1 MAVVIGMDPGQQTG
15 VALYANGLLHA
26 LVTLAPWNITAFIE
40 HHREA
45 SGINRVIY
53 EDSRLQSHIFSA
65 HKPGNKRELS
75 VPEQLKIARNV
86 GQIDAWC
93 HAIHH
98 VCAERGITCHGI
110 SPANKGAKLDA
121 KQFESVTGW
130 TAASNQH
137 GRDAA
142 MVAWKYRRAV

>member
-1 MAVVIGMDPGQQTG
+1 MAVVIGIDPGQHTG
-15 VALYANGLLHA
+15 VALYVGGQLDNLL
-26 LVTLAPWNITAFIE
+26 TLAPWNITAFIQQL
-40 HHREA
+40 HA
-45 SGINRVIY
+45 TPGINRVIY

-75 VPEQLKIARNV
+75 HPEQLKIARNV

-93 HAIHH
+93 HVITN
-98 VCAERGITCHGI
+98 VCSERGITCHGI
-110 SPANKGAKLDA
+110 SPAKKGAKLDA